1 MKFFQDCIYS
11 KLGTLAAMSLV
22 NGGASFR
29 LFSPWHCVYNFLCGM
44 DAADLIAGIDE
55 VADSGIRDTLKQVRI
70 IAMVKELD
78 AIIWPVFRI
87 LIVYFSRQ
95 PLPILFTYECL

>member
-1 MKFFQDCIYS
+1 M
-11 KLGTLAAMSLV
+11 
-22 NGGASFR
+22 
-29 LFSPWHCVYNFLCGM
+29 YNFLCGM

-78 AIIWPVFRI
+78 AII
-87 LIVYFSRQ
+87 
-95 PLPILFTYECL
+95 